1 MKMLDLCS
9 PTLYARNF
17 KIAILKA
24 CSPRVAHLTP
34 IEKLTQWVYYLRPLP
49 GPNTHKQYL
58 FQLEWYNQTN
68 AQINTRSQ
76 HMLVTLLLWRSP
88 NHLRLQSVKGTQ
100 VCAKEPS
107 FKSSSNF
114 SFCSSILQF
123 INSSILHSY
132 FVHPCHTPSSC
143 WDSSCLFK
151 LFTIPAIMASLACNN
166 FLHHVVKAVDM
177 PRETTQSTL
186 SLVMT
191 ERALISLLQ
200 MKKFQC
206 ITLSFYLYMIEL
218 S

>member
-1 MKMLDLCS
+1 MLDLCW

-17 KIAILKA
+17 KSAILKA
-24 CSPRVAHLTP
+24 YSPRVAHLTP

-123 INSSILHSY
+123 INSSILHSSLPHPIIMLGL
-132 FVHPCHTPSSC
+132 FMLVQIIHHPCHHGFTSMQQLFASC
-143 WDSSCLFK
+143 GEGCWYAKGDNS
-151 LFTIPAIMASLACNN
+151 
-166 FLHHVVKAVDM
+166 H
-177 PRETTQSTL
+177 
-186 SLVMT
+186 
-191 ERALISLLQ
+191 
-200 MKKFQC
+200 
-206 ITLSFYLYMIEL
+206 
-218 S
+218 